1 MAKKLSLLLGLFM
14 VLFIFNMLLVS
25 VIYANT
31 EKETKIA
38 IILGELDKIEEFDT
52 SSSEYAEYF
61 QDSTIKDKRVAVL
74 KAFLRHY
81 DSALYDHAEF
91 IVKVSDEYLLDYR
104 LIPAI
109 AMQESTGCKFIPQNS
124 YNCWGWGIYGN
135 TVTRFSSYPEAIQT
149 IAKGLKTNYVD
160 KGLTTPEQIM
170 RKYTPSSN
178 GSWSFGVNYFL
189 EGVE

>member
-1 MAKKLSLLLGLFM
+1 MLKKVSILLGMFI
-14 VLFIFNMLLVS
+14 VVFIFNMLLVS
-25 VIYANT
+25 VIYAKS
-31 EKETKIA
+31 EKETQITF
-38 IILGELDKIEEFDT
+38 ILEEFDKIGEFDN
-52 SSSEYAEYF
+52 SSAEYAEYF
-61 QDSTIKDKRVAVL
+61 QDTTIKDQRVAIL

-81 DSALYDHAEF
+81 DSALYDHAEY
-91 IVKVSDEYLLDYR
+91 IVKISDEYSLDYR

-124 YNCWGWGIYGN
+124 YNCWGWGIYGS
-135 TVTRFSSYPEAIQT
+135 TVTRFNSYPEAIQT
-149 IAKGLKTNYVD
+149 VAKGLKTYYID

-170 RKYTPSSN
+170 RKYTPSSE

>member
-1 MAKKLSLLLGLFM
+1 MLKKVSILLGLF
-14 VLFIFNMLLVS
+14 VVIFIFNMLLVS
-25 VIYANT
+25 VIYAKS
-31 EKETKIA
+31 EKETRITF
-38 IILGELDKIEEFDT
+38 ILEEFDKIGEFDN
-52 SSSEYAEYF
+52 SSAEYAEYF
-61 QDSTIKDKRVAVL
+61 QDTTIKDKRVAIL

-81 DSALYDHAEF
+81 DSALYDHAEY
-91 IVKVSDEYLLDYR
+91 IVKISDEYSLDYR

-124 YNCWGWGIYGN
+124 YNCWGWGIYGS
-135 TVTRFSSYPEAIQT
+135 TVTRFTSYPEAIQT
-149 IAKGLKTNYVD
+149 VAKGLKTYYID

-170 RKYTPSSN
+170 RKYTPSSE